1 MKTNDTFYYITFNVT
16 LMPKKQLL
24 PPQYATTRRITVASP
39 QPYNGDTRYYWSSI
53 KENMTIMGIEHDH
66 GCNIQEIT
74 FVKEQTIEGEE
85 TTTPPHTLVL

>member
-39 QPYNGDTRYYWSSI
+39 QPYNGDTRCYWSSI

-85 TTTPPHTLVL
+85 TTTPPPTLVL

>member
-24 PPQYATTRRITVASP
+24 PPQYATTRGITVASP

-53 KENMTIMGIEHDH
+53 KEQMTIMGIEHDH

-74 FVKEQTIEGEE
+74 FVKEQTIKVEVRPYPKPIE
-85 TTTPPHTLVL
+85 